1 MVDVPIVSFCHTIN
15 PNTTVIPREPT
26 VAPYDILTIPV
37 FTFIAV
43 HKSC

>member
-26 VAPYDILTIPV
+26 VAAYNILTIPV
-37 FTFIAV
+37 FTL
-43 HKSC
+43 HRST